1 MKGWSHK
8 KITLSSSKAGENK
21 PEQDLGEG
29 EWRRAWGKAH
39 RTPEAKDSEK
49 PPPAPSGGLQG
60 PAFAYLVLFSNH
72 TGKQHL

>member
-21 PEQDLGEG
+21 PELDLGEG

-39 RTPEAKDSEK
+39 RHQAKRLR
-49 PPPAPSGGLQG
+49 GR
-60 PAFAYLVLFSNH
+60 AFAYLVLFSNH